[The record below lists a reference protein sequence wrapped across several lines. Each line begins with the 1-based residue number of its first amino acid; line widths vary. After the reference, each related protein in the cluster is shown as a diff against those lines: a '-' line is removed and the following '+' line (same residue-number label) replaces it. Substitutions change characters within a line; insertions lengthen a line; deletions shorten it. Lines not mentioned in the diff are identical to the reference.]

1 MKIGRYEV
9 CGMLGRGG
17 MSRVYKVKSP
27 VIGKIAALKL
37 LAPDPLLASLVA
49 PVELEAM
56 FESEAV
62 TMAGLRHPNI
72 VDVWDY
78 DRADGKTF
86 YVMDYY
92 CNNLGVMIGE
102 SYRTEQASRAIS
114 LDKAIHYTRQILSGL
129 ARLHHA
135 GIVHRDIK
143 PFNILVTERDT
154 VKISD
159 FGLSKTRGET
169 FERPSNLNVGSPFY
183 AAPEQEENPDDA
195 DFSADIYPMG
205 VMLYRMLTG
214 ELPDENRE
222 RPEPPG
228 MRNPD
233 LNADWDDFILKALE
247 KDRRKRF
254 PDAPEMLER
263 LEELSS
269 RWEKQKENTCRIADF
284 ENGRD
289 RKSESSA
296 LRRRVLR
303 KNAVKVCPSR
313 AVDIFKLDELRRP
326 LEYFPNDFANASDTV
341 VEDRA
346 SGLSWQ
352 RSGSP
357 YPLDWE
363 YAQTY
368 VADLN
373 GNNFAGCAD
382 WRLPTIDELSSL
394 LSKTPHGEDFCLEPV
409 FDRRQKW
416 LWSSDRRSFN
426 AAWYVNVELGF
437 VGWHDFS
444 GYYFVRAVRKAD

>member
-37 LAPDPLLASLVA
+37 LSPDPLLARLVNIS
-49 PVELEAM
+49 ELEAM
-56 FESEAV
+56 FEREAA

-72 VDVWDY
+72 VDVWDF
-78 DRADGKTF
+78 DRSDGKPF

-102 SYRTEQASRAIS
+102 SYRTDQPSRAIS
-114 LDKAIHYTRQILSGL
+114 LDKAIHYTRQILDGL

-135 GIVHRDIK
+135 GMVHRDIK
-143 PFNILVTERDT
+143 PFNILVTEHDS
-154 VKISD
+154 VKICD

-169 FERPSNLNVGSPFY
+169 FDRPTNLNVGSPFY
-183 AAPEQEENPDDA
+183 AAPEQEENPDDV
-195 DFSADIYPMG
+195 DFSADIYPLG
-205 VMLYRMLTG
+205 VMLYRMMTG
-214 ELPDENRE
+214 ELPEETRR
-222 RPEPPG
+222 RPKAPS
-228 MRNPD
+228 MFNPD
-233 LNADWDDFILKALE
+233 LDADWDEFILRALE

-263 LEELSS
+263 LEELAVQ
-269 RWEKQKENTCRIADF
+269 WEKRKEDACRIVELKNAEDSR
-284 ENGRD
+284 GDSTVSQSR
-289 RKSESSA
+289 A
-296 LRRRVLR
+296 LR
-303 KNAVKVCPSR
+303 KTAVKVCPSR
-313 AVDIFKLDELRRP
+313 AADVFDLDELWRP
-326 LEYFPNDFANASDTV
+326 SEYFPNEFEKPTEAVIWDK
-341 VEDRA
+341 A
-346 SGLSWQ
+346 SGLWWQ
-352 RSGSP
+352 RSGSK
-357 YPLDWE
+357 YPLAWE
-363 YAQTY
+363 HARKF

-373 GNNFAGCAD
+373 KNGFGGYTD

-394 LSKTPHGEDFCLEPV
+394 LSRTPHGEDFCMEPV

-437 VGWHDFS
+437 VGWHDFG
-444 GYYFVRAVRKAD
+444 GYYFVRAVRGAD